1 MKNSRTVNYAVNVA
15 NLPIIFA
22 RKCAD
27 FAQCVCNLLAVPNVI
42 ICIVVYGYQD
52 SGTTLFPRILW
63 LKVMVIKG
71 KIFLS
76 LRCCA
81 NSFNVGFTNSL
92 TQNAKRAPFY
102 QRQTLP
108 RCPFILI
115 RLLRV
120 YLYRS

>member
-63 LKVMVIKG
+63 LKVMVNGDKG
-71 KIFLS
+71 GK
-76 LRCCA
+76 
-81 NSFNVGFTNSL
+81 SFFRFAAVRIPLMWVS
-92 TQNAKRAPFY
+92 R
-102 QRQTLP
+102 
-108 RCPFILI
+108 IH
-115 RLLRV
+115 
-120 YLYRS
+120 